1 MRMNFT
7 LDQLRAFLEV
17 ARAGGVHRAADRL
30 NLTQPAVTAR
40 IKSLERGFGTE
51 LFDRSQSMTLT
62 RRGDALLGYAEQ
74 YLELHAL
81 IERDVVGADGVCRL
95 FRIGVSETIAQSW
108 LPDFVRSLRAE
119 FPNLIVEITVDISSV
134 LRQRLLSE
142 EIDLGLLMGP
152 VSDYRVDNVPLPPF
166 ELQWFRASDDDATEP
181 SQHVPVISFARD
193 TRPYRVLRT
202 QLLERYGPSVVMFP
216 SSALSA
222 CFRMVAAGLGVGA
235 LPGVL
240 ARPYLASGE
249 IECFDP
255 GWTPEALLFT
265 ASFLSGANA
274 ALGHRAAQ
282 IAQSAAESFDR

>member
-1 MRMNFT
+1 MNFT

-17 ARAGGVHRAADRL
+17 ARAGGVRRAADRL

-51 LFDRSQSMTLT
+51 LFDRAQNMTLT

-74 YLELHAL
+74 YLELHSL

-119 FPNLIVEITVDISSV
+119 YPNLMVEITVDISSV
-134 LRQRLLSE
+134 LRQRLLSD

-152 VSDYRVDNVPLPPF
+152 VSDYRVDNTPLPQF
-166 ELQWFRASDDDATEP
+166 DLQWFRACGDNASEP
-181 SQHVPVISFARD
+181 SMQVPVISFARD
-193 TRPYRVLRT
+193 TRPYRALKT

-216 SSALSA
+216 SSSLSA

-235 LPGVL
+235 LPTEL
-240 ARPYLASGE
+240 AKPYLDRAE

-255 GWTPEALLFT
+255 GWTPDALLFT
-265 ASFLSGANA
+265 ASFLSGPNA
-274 ALGHRAAQ
+274 AIGQRAAQ
-282 IAQSAAESFDR
+282 IAQAAAKSFDK